1 MLRILLLTALLFTSI
16 LAKEVEEYP
25 FIGVTISTQDISISS
40 VEDDNIDQTFGVR
53 YGRQTQDWRT
63 MFTYGR
69 GDNFEN
75 FSLEVDRYIADGLF
89 GMPEYRPYVGL
100 TIGKLNYSNTGIV
113 STEDINTTST
123 DDNNVTTTVITTQTK
138 DSDTSGY
145 YYGLNLG
152 LTVYVADK
160 IDADISYYYYQV
172 EDFEFLNTM
181 QGVTFA
187 LHYFY

>member
-1 MLRILLLTALLFTSI
+1 MLRTFLLTTLLFTSI
-16 LAKEVEEYP
+16 FAKEVEEYP
-25 FIGVTISTQDISISS
+25 FIGVTISTQDISINS
-40 VEDDNIDQTFGVR
+40 VENDNIDQTFGIR

-89 GMPEYRPYVGL
+89 GKPEYRPYVGL
-100 TIGKLNYSNTGIV
+100 TVGKLNYSNTGIV
-113 STEDINTTST
+113 ATEDINTTRT
-123 DDNNVTTTVITTQTK
+123 DDNNVTTTVVTTQTK

-145 YYGLNLG
+145 YYGANLG
-152 LTVYVADK
+152 LTVYIADK
-160 IDADISYYYYQV
+160 VDADISYYYYQV